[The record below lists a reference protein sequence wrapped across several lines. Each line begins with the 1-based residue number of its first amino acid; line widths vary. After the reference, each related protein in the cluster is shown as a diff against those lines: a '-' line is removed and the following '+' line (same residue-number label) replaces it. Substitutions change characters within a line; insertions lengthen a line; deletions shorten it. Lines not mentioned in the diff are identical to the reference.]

1 MWAVSRA
8 FSGVSLLMWTSVRK
22 ISSGVCDNVDGDAAS
37 PSSIVV
43 GWMSGLSILV
53 KLLGLFAVVSSVFES

>member
-8 FSGVSLLMWTSVRK
+8 FSGVSLLMWTSVHK
-22 ISSGVCDNVDGDAAS
+22 ISSGVCDNVDGDTAS

-43 GWMSGLSILV
+43 GWMFGLSIMVGLF
-53 KLLGLFAVVSSVFES
+53 GLFAVVSFVFES